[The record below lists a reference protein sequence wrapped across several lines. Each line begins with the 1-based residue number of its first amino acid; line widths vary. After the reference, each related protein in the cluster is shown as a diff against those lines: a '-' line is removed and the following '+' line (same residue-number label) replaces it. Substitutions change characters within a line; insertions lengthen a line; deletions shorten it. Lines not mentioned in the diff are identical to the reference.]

1 MRLVKTAETE
11 RTVSVSVATLTTSP
25 ERVIG
30 MVAVNWLPKAAEAV
44 PWYQALKLDSAA
56 IVTFEEPMFSP
67 EVAVNVRSIVSFR

>member
-1 MRLVKTAETE
+1 
-11 RTVSVSVATLTTSP
+11 
-25 ERVIG
+25 

-67 EVAVNVRSIVSFR
+67 EVAVNVRSIWVI